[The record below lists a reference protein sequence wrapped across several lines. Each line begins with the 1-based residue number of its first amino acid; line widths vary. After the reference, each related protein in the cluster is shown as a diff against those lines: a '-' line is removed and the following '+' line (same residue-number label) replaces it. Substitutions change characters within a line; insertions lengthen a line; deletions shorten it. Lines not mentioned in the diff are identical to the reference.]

1 MDEPVILFVAID
13 EPPIGVVAEIEG
25 RGLKVA
31 VCSLA
36 DAEESIA
43 SHAPLLVV
51 LSGARGASELS
62 TLLEDQPEAS
72 RVQVLILAAR
82 RELARL
88 MGLNRDIV
96 VALLAVEMGDA
107 TLASRIDALARQAAR
122 RRGVTLRSTAAVRAS
137 LHAMAS
143 VGASPTTAEP
153 APARDAPVPAIVAP
167 AAPLATAAPL
177 LSGAPSPE
185 VRVAPAGSRDLAPAP
200 AAPVRGT
207 ALGMPA
213 APRHKL
219 DAPAPP
225 EVLPGA
231 GARPESLSP
240 DEYQSTAPAKHERTV
255 SAFDP
260 GALLRD
266 TGLEREAGALSS
278 ALAHTPILGQDTQVS
293 AVAVELLPGEKV
305 EDVDESELTDVLDSD
320 EAVRAPLLGVQGSSH
335 SRLEELTTELESLAP
350 DSLVPDVD
358 LPLVGKVPA
367 PPTFDET
374 ELPLLRPRSTPPAAP
389 GPDEASPPPL
399 PAAPVGGLAPP
410 APPESLAPDLVAP
423 APELPAQPA
432 LGRDREEI
440 ADPGARI
447 SAFANPPP
455 PPEGPRAPAL
465 RVPSVGPVP
474 AGLGVNRPSN
484 KRPLAA
490 LGGLG
495 ALLALAVGGY
505 VLTQKGDAK
514 PAPVAVAPEP
524 SASTAPPETASS
536 ASETSPT
543 PEEAPAAVA
552 SAAGEEGAAEGAV
565 APAGSAEGLEGAPA
579 APPEAASAPAPAA
592 AAPAA
597 PTEPAATPAP
607 AAAAAGIDERFVVEN
622 PWKIPETA
630 LPSCEELAPGVTAT
644 SADRVAEAS
653 PHWAEARR
661 LIVKG
666 DARGA
671 ATSMCRAVGI
681 NPESPALEGLT
692 SLHVMSGSPT
702 LAVAFANRALAIRPT
717 DRETKNLRGDAFSQ
731 LGRADE
737 ALADWL
743 SAIGLQP
750 NEVVR
755 RSAESKNYALEA
767 KRAER
772 RGDLPKA
779 AQYYRRAAGLD
790 PKNIMAT
797 SGFAGLLLRQDHLD
811 QAATF
816 AVYALREFELLPEA
830 HVVLGDVSAKKG
842 DVAGARRAYQRAL
855 SIRPDYWDAELK
867 LRALGN

>member
-1 MDEPVILFVAID
+1 MDEQPVILFVAID

-143 VGASPTTAEP
+143 VAATPTAAEP
-153 APARDAPVPAIVAP
+153 APALDAPAPAIVAP
-167 AAPLATAAPL
+167 AVPIAFAAPL
-177 LSGAPSPE
+177 LSGAPTPE

-200 AAPVRGT
+200 APPPRGT

-213 APRHKL
+213 APRQKL

-225 EVLPGA
+225 DVLTGA
-231 GARPESLSP
+231 GQRPESLSP
-240 DEYQSTAPAKHERTV
+240 EDYLSAAPVAQERKA

-293 AVAVELLPGEKV
+293 AVAVEPVVTGAVAISPADLLPGEKV
-305 EDVDESELTDVLDSD
+305 VDVDESELTDVLDSD
-320 EAVRAPLLGVQGSSH
+320 EGMRVLEAGSNES
-335 SRLEELTTELESLAP
+335 SVEELGAAELESLAP
-350 DSLVPDVD
+350 DALDSDAD
-358 LPLVGKVPA
+358 LPSVGGAPA
-367 PPTFDET
+367 PPIFDET
-374 ELPLLRPRSTPPAAP
+374 ELPLVRPRSTPPTAP
-389 GPDEASPPPL
+389 GPGALEASPPPL
-399 PAAPVGGLAPP
+399 PVAHGAFSPP
-410 APPESLAPDLVAP
+410 APPDSLAPD
-423 APELPAQPA
+423 PEQPRA
-432 LGRDREEI
+432 FERGADEAI
-440 ADPGARI
+440 DPGARS

-455 PPEGPRAPAL
+455 PPEGPQGPAL

-474 AGLGVNRPSN
+474 AGLEFERSSS
-484 KRPLAA
+484 KRPLAI

-495 ALLALAVGGY
+495 ALLALVVGGY
-505 VLTQKGDAK
+505 LLTQKGRARPVPTTVASETA
-514 PAPVAVAPEP
+514 PAPRAPSGDAEAAVVAGREVP
-524 SASTAPPETASS
+524 SATASS
-536 ASETSPT
+536 
-543 PEEAPAAVA
+543 
-552 SAAGEEGAAEGAV
+552 GAAELAMATSTEAV
-565 APAGSAEGLEGAPA
+565 EGGAPP
-579 APPEAASAPAPAA
+579 APPGAASSDAPAA
-592 AAPAA
+592 AP
-597 PTEPAATPAP
+597 ATPSESGATP
-607 AAAAAGIDERFVVEN
+607 KAAAQAGLDERFVVEN
-622 PWKIPETA
+622 PWKIPETP
-630 LPSCEELAPGVTAT
+630 LPSCDELAPGVTAT

-671 ATSMCRAVGI
+671 AAAMCRAVAI

-692 SLHVMSGSPT
+692 SLYVMSGSPT
-702 LAVAFANRALAIRPT
+702 LAVGFANRALAVRPT

-743 SAIGLQP
+743 AAIGLRSD
-750 NEVVR
+750 EAVR
-755 RSAESKNYALEA
+755 RAAESKNYVLEA

-779 AQYYRRAAGLD
+779 AQYFRRAVGLD

-797 SGFAGLLLRQDHLD
+797 SGLAGLLLRQEHLE

-816 AVYALREFELLPEA
+816 AVYALREFELLPDA
-830 HVVLGDVSAKKG
+830 HVVLGDVSARKG
-842 DVAGARRAYQRAL
+842 DAAGARRAYQRAL
-855 SIRPDYWDAELK
+855 SIRPDYWDAEVK
-867 LRALGN
+867 LRALDN